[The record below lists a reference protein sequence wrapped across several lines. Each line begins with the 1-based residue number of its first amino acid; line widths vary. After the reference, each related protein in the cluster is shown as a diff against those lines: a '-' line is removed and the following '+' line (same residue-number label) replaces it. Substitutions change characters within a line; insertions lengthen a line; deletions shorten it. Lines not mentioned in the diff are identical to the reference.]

1 MGYTLLDDAPSSSG
15 FTLLDDPKP
24 TPMKTGR
31 EGFKD
36 ILKKELENA
45 NPFTRNFAGAG
56 TALSNL
62 YEGAKQFV
70 GAGDQNRIE
79 ENKIIEQAAP
89 VGAFLGNAALT
100 AVPFAAVGNSLKA
113 AGAVGAGFGALN
125 PVEGEQTLG
134 NIVQG
139 KLQNAA
145 IGGALGAGGQA
156 LANKAGNYFA
166 GKIAQRFDES
176 QARAP
181 IDKTLQDAIDAGLVV
196 PPSAVKPT
204 LFNNLRDSIGG
215 KALTSQEFS
224 NKNAATID
232 ALARKSVGLGEN
244 VPLTGDAMRSVRQA
258 AFDRGYAPISNIGR
272 VSTDDEYQAA
282 LSAIVEKYK
291 GAAADFPGV
300 ASSSVTDFIEGKAK
314 SGGAAARSVFVDS
327 QGNIV
332 PESMIPKPPVV
343 RNLLDEIKKAGGLSV
358 GEKGELG
365 EAALNKINPGL
376 LNKKTGKDADS
387 VAEWMVQNGWIS
399 KADANFADRELTGGA
414 NELAKDLLRS
424 AINREQVVHPR
435 DFDKWSEFE
444 GLMQQFGQ
452 EGIKRVD
459 IPASAA
465 EGGLRVAGFDAA
477 NGLKM
482 IQLMRDEASAAFRQG
497 DAALGKA
504 KKEAAKALEDQ
515 IERSLAA
522 RGGDSADMLKNFRD
536 ARKLMAKAHTVEDA
550 IVEGGGSINA
560 KKLGSIAQ
568 NKPGRL
574 SDELAVIGNFANNFP
589 SAMQPAKKIQGPG
602 VSALNL
608 MASGGYGTAGGFIG
622 GPAGAAIGMAY
633 PFIARPLARQ
643 SAMSRGTQ
651 NALAQRML
659 GLSAPE
665 ASVNALARYLPV
677 GGTVLGLEAFG
688 Q

>member
-1 MGYTLLDDAPSSSG
+1 MASFSYEEAFAPTGTSKSFSYEDALG
-15 FTLLDDPKP
+15 DAKP
-24 TPMKTGR
+24 TPAKIGR

-36 ILKKELENA
+36 ILKKELADA
-45 NPFTRNFAGAG
+45 NPFTRNLAGAG

-70 GAGDQNRIE
+70 GAGDQRRIE

-89 VGAFLGNAALT
+89 VGAFLGNAALA

-166 GKIAQRFDES
+166 GKIANRADE
-176 QARAP
+176 AVRNAP
-181 IDKTLQDAIDAGLVV
+181 IDKTLQDAIDVGLVV
-196 PPSAVKPT
+196 PLSAAKPT
-204 LFNNLRDSIGG
+204 RFNNLLDSIGG

-224 NKNAATID
+224 NKNAGIID

-258 AFDRGYAPISNIGR
+258 AFDRGYKPLQEIGD
-272 VSTDDEYQAA
+272 VPVDTAYASALDKIAA
-282 LSAIVEKYK
+282 KYTGPAK
-291 GAAADFPGV
+291 SFPGAIDSEVPALAESFKV
-300 ASSSVTDFIEGKAK
+300 ANFDAGEGLQAIQFLRDKASEAFRKGDASVGKASK
-314 SGGAAARSVFVDS
+314 
-327 QGNIV
+327 
-332 PESMIPKPPVV
+332 
-343 RNLLDEIKKAGGLSV
+343 EI
-358 GEKGELG
+358 
-365 EAALNKINPGL
+365 
-376 LNKKTGKDADS
+376 
-387 VAEWMVQNGWIS
+387 
-399 KADANFADRELTGGA
+399 AN
-414 NELAKDLLRS
+414 
-424 AINREQVVHPR
+424 
-435 DFDKWSEFE
+435 
-444 GLMQQFGQ
+444 
-452 EGIKRVD
+452 
-459 IPASAA
+459 
-465 EGGLRVAGFDAA
+465 
-477 NGLKM
+477 
-482 IQLMRDEASAAFRQG
+482 
-497 DAALGKA
+497 
-504 KKEAAKALEDQ
+504 ALEDQ
-515 IERSLAA
+515 LERRLE
-522 RGGDSADMLKNFRD
+522 SAGQNGAVLLKQFRD

-568 NKPGRL
+568 SKPGRL

-589 SAMQPAKKIQGPG
+589 SAVKPAQQIQGPG
-602 VSALNL
+602 VSALNFL
-608 MASGGYGTAGGFIG
+608 SGGGFGAVGGMAGG
-622 GPAGAAIGMAY
+622 PVGAALGVAAPFVVRPMA
-633 PFIARPLARQ
+633 RSL
-643 SAMSRGTQ
+643 AMSRGTQ

-677 GGTVLGLEAFG
+677 GGTVLGLDTFG

>member
-1 MGYTLLDDAPSSSG
+1 MASFSYEEAFAPTGTSKSFSYEDALG
-15 FTLLDDPKP
+15 DAKP
-24 TPMKTGR
+24 TPAKIGR

-36 ILKKELENA
+36 ILKKELADA
-45 NPFTRNFAGAG
+45 NPFTRNLAGAG

-70 GAGDQNRIE
+70 GAGDQRRIE

-89 VGAFLGNAALT
+89 VGAFLGNAALA

-166 GKIAQRFDES
+166 GKIANRADE
-176 QARAP
+176 AVRNAP
-181 IDKTLQDAIDAGLVV
+181 IDKTLQDAIDVGLVV
-196 PPSAVKPT
+196 PLSAAKPT
-204 LFNNLRDSIGG
+204 RFNNLLDSIGG

-224 NKNAATID
+224 NKNAGIID

-258 AFDRGYAPISNIGR
+258 AFDRGYKPLQEIGD
-272 VSTDDEYQAA
+272 VPVDTAYASALDKIAA
-282 LSAIVEKYK
+282 KYTGPAK
-291 GAAADFPGV
+291 SFPGAIDSEVPALAESFKV
-300 ASSSVTDFIEGKAK
+300 ANFDAGEGLQAIQFLRDKASEAFRKGDASVGKASK
-314 SGGAAARSVFVDS
+314 
-327 QGNIV
+327 
-332 PESMIPKPPVV
+332 
-343 RNLLDEIKKAGGLSV
+343 EI
-358 GEKGELG
+358 
-365 EAALNKINPGL
+365 
-376 LNKKTGKDADS
+376 
-387 VAEWMVQNGWIS
+387 
-399 KADANFADRELTGGA
+399 AN
-414 NELAKDLLRS
+414 
-424 AINREQVVHPR
+424 
-435 DFDKWSEFE
+435 
-444 GLMQQFGQ
+444 
-452 EGIKRVD
+452 
-459 IPASAA
+459 
-465 EGGLRVAGFDAA
+465 
-477 NGLKM
+477 
-482 IQLMRDEASAAFRQG
+482 
-497 DAALGKA
+497 
-504 KKEAAKALEDQ
+504 ALEDQ
-515 IERSLAA
+515 LERRLE
-522 RGGDSADMLKNFRD
+522 SAGQNGAVLLKQFRD

-568 NKPGRL
+568 SKPGRL
-574 SDELAVIGNFANNFP
+574 SDELAIIGNFANNFP
-589 SAMQPAKKIQGPG
+589 SAVKPAQQIQGPG
-602 VSALNL
+602 VSALNFL
-608 MASGGYGTAGGFIG
+608 SGGGFGAVGGMAGG
-622 GPAGAAIGMAY
+622 PVGAALGVAAPFVVRPMA
-633 PFIARPLARQ
+633 RSL
-643 SAMSRGTQ
+643 AMSRGTQ

-677 GGTVLGLEAFG
+677 GGTVLGLDTFG

>member
-1 MGYTLLDDAPSSSG
+1 MASFSYEEAFAPTGTSKSFSYEDALG
-15 FTLLDDPKP
+15 DAKP
-24 TPMKTGR
+24 TPAKIGR

-36 ILKKELENA
+36 ILKKELADA
-45 NPFTRNFAGAG
+45 NPFTRNIAGAG

-70 GAGDQNRIE
+70 GAGDQSRIE

-89 VGAFLGNAALT
+89 VGAFLGNAALA

-166 GKIAQRFDES
+166 GKIANRADE
-176 QARAP
+176 AVRNAP
-181 IDKTLQDAIDAGLVV
+181 IDKTLQDAIDVGLVV
-196 PPSAVKPT
+196 PLSAAKPT
-204 LFNNLRDSIGG
+204 RFNNLLDSIGG

-224 NKNAATID
+224 NKNAGIID

-258 AFDRGYAPISNIGR
+258 AFDRGYKPLQEIGD
-272 VSTDDEYQAA
+272 VPVDTAYASALDKIAA
-282 LSAIVEKYK
+282 KYTGPAK
-291 GAAADFPGV
+291 SFPGAIDSEVPALAESFKV
-300 ASSSVTDFIEGKAK
+300 ANFDAGEGLQAIQFLRDKASEAFRKGDASVGKASK
-314 SGGAAARSVFVDS
+314 
-327 QGNIV
+327 
-332 PESMIPKPPVV
+332 
-343 RNLLDEIKKAGGLSV
+343 EI
-358 GEKGELG
+358 
-365 EAALNKINPGL
+365 
-376 LNKKTGKDADS
+376 
-387 VAEWMVQNGWIS
+387 
-399 KADANFADRELTGGA
+399 AN
-414 NELAKDLLRS
+414 
-424 AINREQVVHPR
+424 
-435 DFDKWSEFE
+435 
-444 GLMQQFGQ
+444 
-452 EGIKRVD
+452 
-459 IPASAA
+459 
-465 EGGLRVAGFDAA
+465 
-477 NGLKM
+477 
-482 IQLMRDEASAAFRQG
+482 
-497 DAALGKA
+497 
-504 KKEAAKALEDQ
+504 ALEDQ
-515 IERSLAA
+515 LERRLE
-522 RGGDSADMLKNFRD
+522 SAGQNGAVLLKQFRD

-568 NKPGRL
+568 SKPGRL

-589 SAMQPAKKIQGPG
+589 SAVKPAQQIQGPG
-602 VSALNL
+602 VSALNFL
-608 MASGGYGTAGGFIG
+608 SGGGFGAVGGMAGG
-622 GPAGAAIGMAY
+622 PVGAALGVAAPFVVRPMA
-633 PFIARPLARQ
+633 RSL
-643 SAMSRGTQ
+643 AMSRGTQ
-651 NALAQRML
+651 NALAQRRL

-677 GGTVLGLEAFG
+677 GGTVLGLDTFG

>member
-1 MGYTLLDDAPSSSG
+1 
-15 FTLLDDPKP
+15 
-24 TPMKTGR
+24 
-31 EGFKD
+31 
-36 ILKKELENA
+36 
-45 NPFTRNFAGAG
+45 
-56 TALSNL
+56 
-62 YEGAKQFV
+62 
-70 GAGDQNRIE
+70 
-79 ENKIIEQAAP
+79 
-89 VGAFLGNAALT
+89 
-100 AVPFAAVGNSLKA
+100 
-113 AGAVGAGFGALN
+113 
-125 PVEGEQTLG
+125 
-134 NIVQG
+134 
-139 KLQNAA
+139 
-145 IGGALGAGGQA
+145 
-156 LANKAGNYFA
+156 
-166 GKIAQRFDES
+166 
-176 QARAP
+176 
-181 IDKTLQDAIDAGLVV
+181 
-196 PPSAVKPT
+196 
-204 LFNNLRDSIGG
+204 
-215 KALTSQEFS
+215 
-224 NKNAATID
+224 
-232 ALARKSVGLGEN
+232 
-244 VPLTGDAMRSVRQA
+244 
-258 AFDRGYAPISNIGR
+258 
-272 VSTDDEYQAA
+272 
-282 LSAIVEKYK
+282 
-291 GAAADFPGV
+291 
-300 ASSSVTDFIEGKAK
+300 
-314 SGGAAARSVFVDS
+314 
-327 QGNIV
+327 
-332 PESMIPKPPVV
+332 
-343 RNLLDEIKKAGGLSV
+343 
-358 GEKGELG
+358 
-365 EAALNKINPGL
+365 
-376 LNKKTGKDADS
+376 
-387 VAEWMVQNGWIS
+387 
-399 KADANFADRELTGGA
+399 
-414 NELAKDLLRS
+414 
-424 AINREQVVHPR
+424 
-435 DFDKWSEFE
+435 
-444 GLMQQFGQ
+444 
-452 EGIKRVD
+452 VD

>member
-45 NPFTRNFAGAG
+45 NPFTRNLAGAG

-166 GKIAQRFDES
+166 GKIAQRADEAI
-176 QARAP
+176 ARAP
-181 IDKTLQDAIDAGLVV
+181 IDKTLQDAVDMGLVA

-204 LFNNLRDSIGG
+204 WFNQTRDSIGG
-215 KALTSQEFS
+215 KNLTAQEFS
-224 NKNAATID
+224 NKNAETVD
-232 ALARKSVGLGEN
+232 AAIRKVAGLADN
-244 VPLTGDAMRSVRQA
+244 TPITGDAMKSVRTA
-258 AFDRGYAPISNIGR
+258 AFNRGYAPLQQLGEVPVDSKTIQAL
-272 VSTDDEYQAA
+272 DDIAK
-282 LSAIVEKYK
+282 KYT
-291 GAAADFPGV
+291 GAAESFPD
-300 ASSSVTDFIEGKAK
+300 AISSE
-314 SGGAAARSVFVDS
+314 
-327 QGNIV
+327 
-332 PESMIPKPPVV
+332 
-343 RNLLDEIKKAGGLSV
+343 
-358 GEKGELG
+358 
-365 EAALNKINPGL
+365 
-376 LNKKTGKDADS
+376 
-387 VAEWMVQNGWIS
+387 
-399 KADANFADRELTGGA
+399 
-414 NELAKDLLRS
+414 
-424 AINREQVVHPR
+424 
-435 DFDKWSEFE
+435 
-444 GLMQQFGQ
+444 
-452 EGIKRVD
+452 
-459 IPASAA
+459 IPALTAA
-465 EGGLRVAGFDAA
+465 FKVPKFDAA
-477 NGLKM
+477 QGLQA
-482 IQLMRDEASAAFRQG
+482 IQILNDNATKAFKAG
-497 DAALGKA
+497 DASLGKA
-504 KKEAAKALEDQ
+504 NKKIATALEDQ
-515 IERSLAA
+515 LERRLE
-522 RGGDSADMLKNFRD
+522 SAGQDGAMMLKQYRD
-536 ARKLMAKAHTVEDA
+536 SRKLMAKAFTIEDA
-550 IVEGGGSINA
+550 IIEGGGTIDA
-560 KKLGSIAQ
+560 RKLASIAQ

-574 SDELAVIGNFANNFP
+574 TDELAVIGNFANNFP

>member
-1 MGYTLLDDAPSSSG
+1 MASFSYEEAFAPTGTSKSFSYEDALG
-15 FTLLDDPKP
+15 DAKP
-24 TPMKTGR
+24 TPAKIGR

-36 ILKKELENA
+36 ILKKELADA
-45 NPFTRNFAGAG
+45 NPFTRNIAGAG

-70 GAGDQNRIE
+70 GAGDQSRIE

-89 VGAFLGNAALT
+89 VGAFLGNAALA

-166 GKIAQRFDES
+166 GKIANRADE
-176 QARAP
+176 AVRNAP
-181 IDKTLQDAIDAGLVV
+181 IDKTLQDAIDVGLVV
-196 PPSAVKPT
+196 PLSAAKPT
-204 LFNNLRDSIGG
+204 RFNNLLDSIGG

-224 NKNAATID
+224 NKNAGIID

-258 AFDRGYAPISNIGR
+258 AFDRGYKPLQEIGD
-272 VSTDDEYQAA
+272 VPVDTAYASALDKIAA
-282 LSAIVEKYK
+282 KYTGPAK
-291 GAAADFPGV
+291 SFPGAIDSEVPALAESFKV
-300 ASSSVTDFIEGKAK
+300 ANFDAGEGLQAIQFLRDKASEAFRKGDASVGKASK
-314 SGGAAARSVFVDS
+314 
-327 QGNIV
+327 
-332 PESMIPKPPVV
+332 
-343 RNLLDEIKKAGGLSV
+343 EI
-358 GEKGELG
+358 
-365 EAALNKINPGL
+365 
-376 LNKKTGKDADS
+376 
-387 VAEWMVQNGWIS
+387 
-399 KADANFADRELTGGA
+399 AN
-414 NELAKDLLRS
+414 
-424 AINREQVVHPR
+424 
-435 DFDKWSEFE
+435 
-444 GLMQQFGQ
+444 
-452 EGIKRVD
+452 
-459 IPASAA
+459 
-465 EGGLRVAGFDAA
+465 
-477 NGLKM
+477 
-482 IQLMRDEASAAFRQG
+482 
-497 DAALGKA
+497 
-504 KKEAAKALEDQ
+504 ALEDQ
-515 IERSLAA
+515 LERRLE
-522 RGGDSADMLKNFRD
+522 SAGQNGAVLLKQFRD

-568 NKPGRL
+568 SKLGRL
-574 SDELAVIGNFANNFP
+574 SDELAIIGNFANNFP
-589 SAMQPAKKIQGPG
+589 SAVKPAQQIQGPG
-602 VSALNL
+602 VSALNFL
-608 MASGGYGTAGGFIG
+608 SGGGFGAVGGMAGG
-622 GPAGAAIGMAY
+622 PVGAALGVAAPFVVRPMA
-633 PFIARPLARQ
+633 RSL
-643 SAMSRGTQ
+643 AMSRGTQ

-677 GGTVLGLEAFG
+677 GGTVLGLDTFG